1 MFNGLNIGE
10 GNIIDIKKLLLNYKE
25 QILYIIFGVLTTVLN
40 FLVYIIFT
48 RVFEANFLISNAVAW
63 FLAVIFAFIT
73 NKIYVFNSTDY
84 NIKFIIKEFSEFTIS
99 RIFTGLLD
107 IGLLYLFVSII
118 HMNDL
123 ISKIIIGIIITILN
137 YVISKMYVFKGGKKG
152 E

>member
-1 MFNGLNIGE
+1 MFNGLNIRE
-10 GNIIDIKKLLLNYKE
+10 GNIIDIKKILLNYKE

-63 FLAVIFAFIT
+63 LLAVIFAFIT

-137 YVISKMYVFKGGKKG
+137 YVISKMYVFRGGEKG

>member
-1 MFNGLNIGE
+1 M
-10 GNIIDIKKLLLNYKE
+10 
-25 QILYIIFGVLTTVLN
+25 YIIFGVFTTVLN

-63 FLAVIFAFIT
+63 LLAVIFAFIT

-84 NIKFIIKEFSEFTIS
+84 NIKFIMKEFLEFTIS

-118 HMNDL
+118 YMNDL

-137 YVISKMYVFKGGKKG
+137 YVISKMYVFRGGEKG

>member
-25 QILYIIFGVLTTVLN
+25 QILYIIFGVFTTVLN

-63 FLAVIFAFIT
+63 LLAVIFAFIT

-84 NIKFIIKEFSEFTIS
+84 NIKFIMKEFLEFTIS

-118 HMNDL
+118 YMNDL

-137 YVISKMYVFKGGKKG
+137 YVISKMYVFRGGEKG

>member
-63 FLAVIFAFIT
+63 LLAVIFAFIT

-107 IGLLYLFVSII
+107 IGLLYLFVTII

-137 YVISKMYVFKGGKKG
+137 YVISKMYVFRGGEKG

>member
-63 FLAVIFAFIT
+63 LLAVIFAFIT

-137 YVISKMYVFKGGKKG
+137 YVISKMYVFRGGEKG

>member
-137 YVISKMYVFKGGKKG
+137 YVISKMYVFRGGEKG

>member
-1 MFNGLNIGE
+1 M
-10 GNIIDIKKLLLNYKE
+10 LNYKE

-40 FLVYIIFT
+40 FLVYIVFT
-48 RVFEANFLISNAVAW
+48 RIFEANFLISNAVAW
-63 FLAVIFAFIT
+63 LSAVIFAFVT

-84 NIKFIIKEFSEFTIS
+84 NIGFIIKEFSEFTIS

-123 ISKIIIGIIITILN
+123 ISKIIIGVIITILN
-137 YVISKMYVFKGGKKG
+137 YVISKMYVFRGGEKG

>member
-1 MFNGLNIGE
+1 M
-10 GNIIDIKKLLLNYKE
+10 NYKE

-40 FLVYIIFT
+40 FLVYIVFT
-48 RVFEANFLISNAVAW
+48 RGFEANFLISNAVAW
-63 FLAVIFAFIT
+63 LLAVIFAFVT

-137 YVISKMYVFKGGKKG
+137 YVISKMYVFRGGEKG

>member
-1 MFNGLNIGE
+1 M
-10 GNIIDIKKLLLNYKE
+10 
-25 QILYIIFGVLTTVLN
+25 YIIFGVLTTVLN

-63 FLAVIFAFIT
+63 LLAVIFAFIT

-137 YVISKMYVFKGGKKG
+137 YVISKMYVFRGGEKG

>member
-1 MFNGLNIGE
+1 M
-10 GNIIDIKKLLLNYKE
+10 LNYKE

-48 RVFEANFLISNAVAW
+48 RDFEANFLISNAVAW
-63 FLAVIFAFIT
+63 LLAVIFAFVT

-84 NIKFIIKEFSEFTIS
+84 NIRFIMKEFLEFTIS
-99 RIFTGLLD
+99 RIITGLLD

-118 HMNDL
+118 GMNDL
-123 ISKIIIGIIITILN
+123 ISKIIIGVIITILN
-137 YVISKMYVFKGGKKG
+137 YVVSKMYVFRGGEKV

>member
-1 MFNGLNIGE
+1 MFNGLNIRE

-63 FLAVIFAFIT
+63 LLAVIFAFIT

-137 YVISKMYVFKGGKKG
+137 YVISKMYVFRGGEKG